1 MNKINRSLTAPLFF
15 AFLFLL
21 ALSSQAQTK
30 YTSGGNAKIVVN
42 GTSNIHDWILQ
53 SSKGSCNGTMLLD
66 GSGNLTGIQG
76 LGFTM
81 AVQTLKSE
89 HGSQMDNNAYK
100 AMTADKTPNISFS
113 SESATVTAKGGGAYT
128 ISAPGKLQISSGTK
142 QVTLVANAKMNADRS
157 LTIDGAYKLVTTDY
171 NVKPISIMLGAIKT
185 SANVTINYSLVMRP
199 Q

>member
-1 MNKINRSLTAPLFF
+1 MNKINRSIPALCSL
-15 AFLFLL
+15 FLFLLL

-30 YTSGGNAKIVVN
+30 YTSGGNAKIVIN

-53 SSKGSCNGTMLLD
+53 SSKGNCTGTMQVD
-66 GSGNLTGIQG
+66 GAGNLTGIQG
-76 LGFTM
+76 LNFTM

-113 SESATVTAKGGGAYT
+113 SESATVTAKGGGTYT

-142 QVTLVANAKMNADRS
+142 QVTLLANAKMNADKS

>member
-1 MNKINRSLTAPLFF
+1 MNKINRSIAAPF
-15 AFLFLL
+15 FLFLFLLL